1 MLRSIASLSLPVSD
15 TSRKKPI
22 VIHHHN
28 QLTLGGTEGMCQIF
42 LKHFVKDHTFDHHV
56 AYRADGD

>member
-42 LKHFVKDHTFDHHV
+42 LKHFERTDQISKKISQKS
-56 AYRADGD
+56 AGL